1 MTSTNVYRSNA
12 EDCLRMANSAQDK
25 HDRTLWITLAQSWL
39 GLAELS
45 TRSSSAFDGEDR
57 EPRVEQTF
65 A

>member
-1 MTSTNVYRSNA
+1 VYRSNA
-12 EDCLRMANSAQDK
+12 EDCLRMANTAQDK

-45 TRSSSAFDGEDR
+45 TRSSSAFDGE
-57 EPRVEQTF
+57 EEAPQAEQTF